1 MVRGTPSV
9 KHDKGKLE
17 VYLSHR
23 SALVDYATPILG
35 CRARAEDVVQES
47 YVRFAGQDDNATAL
61 RQPVAYLYR
70 VVRNLA
76 LDCLRHLSLEK
87 AAPEDA
93 LEQVAA
99 PAASPEREA
108 LYRDEL
114 RVLAEALAELP
125 ERTRTAFE
133 MHRLGGHTQQ
143 QIAARLGV
151 SVGLVNRLI
160 DDALTH
166 CAERLDKGR
175 GRR

>member
-1 MVRGTPSV
+1 M

-47 YVRFAGQDDNATAL
+47 YVRFAGQDGDGAAL

-87 AAPEDA
+87 AAPDDA
-93 LEQVAA
+93 LDHL
-99 PAASPEREA
+99 ASPMATPEREA
-108 LYRDEL
+108 MDRDQL
-114 RVLAEALAELP
+114 RVVAEALAELP
-125 ERTRTAFE
+125 PRTRAAFE

-143 QIAARLGV
+143 QIAGRLGI

-166 CAERLDKGR
+166 CAERLEKGR
-175 GRR
+175 GRP